1 MGTWFWL
8 CVPLMLLFLGCWAG
22 IPAWHTLKRWDVE
35 LKAKHAEL
43 AARTAPQAVVAQ
55 PVPAMVTAARD
66 RQSGLRG
73 NGGRAGPLNSAGG
86 LGRK

>member
-8 CVPLMLLFLGCWAG
+8 CVPLMLLFLCCWAG

-55 PVPAMVTAARD
+55 PVPAMVTGPETGSRAYAGTAAAR
-66 RQSGLRG
+66 
-73 NGGRAGPLNSAGG
+73 GR
-86 LGRK
+86 